1 MIDFSGKVLYWEMR
15 EQGEG
20 GSIRQLFG
28 SIESVQLRRGI
39 RILQEQF
46 CCCFSCSYC
55 CCVCCFKLS
64 GSKAIVISVMEKRLD
79 HKIYW
84 TPTGECINQVSCIQI
99 IMLSLWEAKRRA
111 FGFNSNYFCK
121 IRVLPGFQG
130 CWESAHNR
138 NRHNHILKM

>member
-1 MIDFSGKVLYWEMR
+1 MGKFCIGKWESK
-15 EQGEG
+15 GVG

-28 SIESVQLRRGI
+28 RIESVQFRCGI

-55 CCVCCFKLS
+55 CCLCCFKVS
-64 GSKAIVISVMEKRLD
+64 CSKAIVISVMEKRLD

-84 TPTGECINQVSCIQI
+84 NPTGEGINQVPCLSCYHY
-99 IMLSLWEAKRRA
+99 ERRKEELLA
-111 FGFNSNYFCK
+111 LTVTTFPK
-121 IRVLPGFQG
+121 LRILPGFQG

-138 NRHNHILKM
+138 KRHNHILNM